1 MKRNIIRTVLFLAG
15 FSLYA
20 QAITLD
26 DAINNA
32 SVSLQNRLNAGSV
45 IAILNISSPYER
57 ISDYILK
64 ELEMIIAGNGVLTVV
79 SRNQLD
85 IVRNE
90 MALQYSGE
98 ISDESAQSLGRFLGA
113 QYIISGSFERIGDVY
128 RLRIW
133 AINVENASLTAPFTA
148 NIPQNDRLVLSL
160 TDAPVPGTRAQTQTR
175 NTEPG
180 NGLDNSKWF
189 SVGASG
195 GIGGFIPGFTGMI
208 GDMYDEEFFGGM
220 QANLTFYEHYRT
232 YGEFFWLPNA
242 FFVEISNMFLWVR
255 PYEPVVGGNNNYTN
269 DQTNFSPMLGLG
281 ALWNIRLGE
290 PQKWITHFGLSFNYA
305 TPDFYFKYE
314 YEDMGETHINGGLFH
329 SLVYFVGIHG
339 GIRYRFTDF
348 ISAELTAKYLIALND
363 PSPPTGFFDGRQPK
377 EPIKVNY
384 SHIQMFLGI
393 RLSIPYSVFSR

>member
-32 SVSLQNRLNAGSV
+32 SVSLQNRLNAGSI

-57 ISDYILK
+57 ISDYILR
-64 ELEMIIAGNGVLTVV
+64 ELELIIAGNGVLTVV
-79 SRNQLD
+79 SRSQLD

-189 SVGASG
+189 SVGASYG
-195 GIGGFIPGFTGMI
+195 MGWFIPEFTGIM
-208 GDMYDEEFFGGM
+208 GDMYDDYFVGV
-220 QANLTFYEHYRT
+220 QANITFYEHYRT

-242 FFVEISNMFLWVR
+242 FFFEVSPTFLYCLIEGESYD
-255 PYEPVVGGNNNYTN
+255 PYSLMT
-269 DQTNFSPMLGLG
+269 FGLG
-281 ALWNIRLGE
+281 ALWNIRLGAS
-290 PQKWITHFGLSFNYA
+290 QKWITHFGFSFNIFQSNQ
-305 TPDFYFKYE
+305 FYVIYE
-314 YEDMGETHINGGLFH
+314 FENESGETLLKNEFIKPGGI
-329 SLVYFVGIHG
+329 SVGIHG

-348 ISAELTAKYLIALND
+348 ISAELTAKYLISVSDTLDNFNLIGEANLSN
-363 PSPPTGFFDGRQPK
+363 
-377 EPIKVNY
+377 
-384 SHIQMFLGI
+384 IQMFLGI
-393 RLSIPYSVFSR
+393 RLSIPYSVFSRQ